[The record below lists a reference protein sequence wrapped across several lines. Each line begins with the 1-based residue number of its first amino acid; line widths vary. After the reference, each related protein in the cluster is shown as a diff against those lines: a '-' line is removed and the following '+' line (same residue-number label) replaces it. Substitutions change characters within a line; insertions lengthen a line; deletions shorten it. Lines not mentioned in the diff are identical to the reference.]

1 MIVNKWVARNGS
13 DSNANGT
20 MLQRLLANRGFADQA
35 QIDAYLSPSLRDL
48 HDPFLLLGMHRT
60 IERIKTALQRDE
72 AIVIYGDY
80 DVDGITSS
88 TIMVRALR
96 KLGATVSYYIP
107 RRLEEG
113 YGLNGQALEK
123 LANEGAALVITVDC
137 GISAIEEAK
146 LAKSLGIDLI
156 ISDHHQAPQILP
168 DCYAIVNPQQPE
180 CQYPYNKLAGAGVAL
195 KIVQAL
201 LGVDDPLFKSL
212 IVLAAVGTIA
222 DIMPLTGENR
232 VIAQYGLEHFWQAD
246 LCGLQE
252 LAKVA
257 GLAGKPINAG
267 HIGFVIGPRLN
278 AAGRIGTAMRAVDM
292 LLSDDMT
299 FVRAAAKSLDDLNGE
314 RRETESKILG
324 QAIAAIESS
333 AVHMSSGT
341 IVVWGEGW
349 HHGVIGIVASRLVER
364 YYRPCIVF
372 TLEDGTLKGSARSI
386 AGYSIYHALSSQSHL
401 LEKFGGHEQAAGLT
415 LAQSNLQ
422 ALIAGLAEY
431 NKEYLLP
438 ELCFPQ
444 IKVDDT
450 IASSDINHATIDRLE
465 QMQPFGVAN
474 ARPVFRLNYMVAE
487 RARRIG
493 KDGAHLKM
501 VLNSNDKLLDVIQF
515 NYSEQRPLP
524 PYHCRVDSV
533 FSLAINAF
541 NGVESIQLNQQD
553 VRLYLPQDNA
563 ISRQCYAI
571 YCAALVNIIMSG
583 GHIETYSRA
592 ELRAE
597 QNVVAW
603 LSDDRPVAISSFEAL
618 LEYAYACFDR
628 NVDYTAHIAAGKVKV
643 LPQTIAYDWI
653 VADVPLAGKRD
664 SQLCYHHPQDHR
676 YLLQEMGEIFFDRQ
690 IFSQIYRKICNEK
703 SIDMIELLQKSKH
716 ILLTRLALAFFEEA
730 EFITIDGN
738 RVHMVEGEH
747 NKYNFSGSQVQQK
760 FDQFKRR
767 LYELSVDEQ
776 SLMP

>member
-1 MIVNKWVARNGS
+1 MIVNKWVARNEC
-13 DSNANGT
+13 DRKTQGT
-20 MLQRLLANRGFADQA
+20 MLERLLANRGFTDQV
-35 QIDAYLSPSLRDL
+35 QIDAYLSPALRDL
-48 HDPFLLLGMHRT
+48 HDPFLLLGMDRT
-60 IERIKTALQRDE
+60 IERIKIALQRNQ

-96 KLGATVSYYIP
+96 RLGADVSYYIP

-113 YGLNGQALEK
+113 YGLNGLALKK
-123 LANEGAALVITVDC
+123 LASDGADLVITVDC
-137 GISAIEEAK
+137 GISATEEAK
-146 LAKSLGIDLI
+146 LAKSLDVDLI

-168 DCYAIVNPQQPE
+168 DCYAIVNPQQPD
-180 CQYPYNKLAGAGVAL
+180 CQYPYKKLAGAGVAL

-201 LGVDDPLFKSL
+201 LGVEDPLFKSL
-212 IVLAAVGTIA
+212 VVLAAVGTIA

-252 LAKVA
+252 LARVA
-257 GLAGKPINAG
+257 GLAGKSINAG
-267 HIGFVIGPRLN
+267 HIGFVLGPRLN

-292 LLSDDMT
+292 LLSDDRA
-299 FVRAAAKSLDDLNGE
+299 FARAAAKSLDDLNGE

-324 QAIAAIESS
+324 QAVAAIEYSD
-333 AVHMSSGT
+333 VHRSSGT

-386 AGYSIYHALSSQSHL
+386 AGYSIYQALLSQSHL

-415 LAQSNLQ
+415 LAYGNLE

-444 IKVDDT
+444 IKIDDT
-450 IASSDINHATIDRLE
+450 IESSDINHATIDKLE

-474 ARPVFRLNYMVAE
+474 ARPIFRLNHMVAE

-501 VLNSNDKLLDVIQF
+501 VLNSKDKLLDVIQF
-515 NYSEQRPLP
+515 NYSEKRLLP
-524 PYHCRVDSV
+524 SYHCRVDSV

-553 VRLYLPQDNA
+553 VRLYIPQDNA

-571 YCAALVNIIMSG
+571 YCDALVARILRDGQIKSYNSAALRTVG
-583 GHIETYSRA
+583 D
-592 ELRAE
+592 
-597 QNVVAW
+597 VVDW
-603 LSDDRPVAISSFEAL
+603 LGDARPVAISSFETL
-618 LEYAYACFDR
+618 LEYAYACFDS
-628 NVDYTAHIAAGKVKV
+628 NLDYRAHIASGKVKV
-643 LPQTIAYDWI
+643 LPQTIDYDWI
-653 VADVPLAGKRD
+653 VADVPLACERH

-676 YLLQEMGEIFFDRQ
+676 YLLQEMADIFFDRQ
-690 IFSQIYRKICNEK
+690 IFSQLYRKICHEK
-703 SIDMIELLQKSKH
+703 SLDMIELLERSNQ
-716 ILLTRLALAFFEEA
+716 ILLSRLALAFFEEA
-730 EFITIDGN
+730 RFISIGGN
-738 RVHMVEGEH
+738 RIVLAEGEH
-747 NKYNFSGSQVQQK
+747 SKYNFSGSIVQQK
-760 FDQFKRR
+760 FDSFKRR